1 MVREDDEYGEASQ
14 PITRVCLGPI
24 QGSTLACNELLEI
37 MLDLIEE
44 SKCMKTL
51 ALGIVDNGFGLWL
64 DPGQFERLLRI
75 SDQVTS
81 FSLMN
86 SKDLLEQPQ

>member
-1 MVREDDEYGEASQ
+1 MDDGDSETY
-14 PITRVCLGPI
+14 PPVTRVCLGPI

-37 MLDLIEE
+37 ILDLIDE
-44 SKCMKTL
+44 SKAMKTL

-64 DPGQFERLLRI
+64 DPSQFERLLRL
-75 SDQVTS
+75 SNQVTS

-86 SKDLLEQPQ
+86 SKDLLE